1 MIHFIILAA
10 GKSER
15 FKKKKNKIS
24 KQFYKFRGISPLEHL
39 ITSVSNSPSIN
50 SITLVI
56 NKDDKEEIK
65 GFKMKY
71 PKLNTVVSGGN
82 TRQKSV
88 FIALKNIRK
97 KRIKTRNDIVL
108 IHDAARPFLEN
119 RIIENCISHLKKYD
133 GVFPAL
139 NTDDTL
145 RNKKNLNTYDRDI
158 IISSQTPQAFKFDK
172 IYIAYKRA
180 KGDYSDD
187 VAIANKFGL
196 RLKKIEGQKLN
207 FKITNPSDIVIYE
220 KLIDQYY
227 RTRVGNGFDFH
238 KFKKGKSIK
247 LGGLKIKSK
256 FSLEANSDGDPILHS
271 ITDAILG
278 ALNEKDIGFHFEP
291 DSKTYKNVNSVI
303 FINKALKLLK
313 NKKGEIINL
322 DLNIICDYPK
332 INPIRDNIR
341 NNLSKILKINKDSI
355 NIKATSTEDEGFVNT
370 KKGIA
375 CQTMISLRVFD
386 YA

>member
-119 RIIENCISHLKKYD
+119 RIIENCILHLKNYD

-187 VAIANKFGL
+187 VAIANEFGL

-291 DSKTYKNVNSVI
+291 DSKKYKNVNSVI

>member
-119 RIIENCISHLKKYD
+119 RIIENCILNLKKYD

-145 RNKKNLNTYDRDI
+145 RNKKNLNIVAEKNQILFNQYGITMVNPMRCPNVNVRNAKI
-158 IISSQTPQAFKFDK
+158 FINWLLSEKGQNSIS
-172 IYIAYKRA
+172 
-180 KGDYSDD
+180 
-187 VAIANKFGL
+187 
-196 RLKKIEGQKLN
+196 N
-207 FKITNPSDIVIYE
+207 FKI
-220 KLIDQYY
+220 
-227 RTRVGNGFDFH
+227 
-238 KFKKGKSIK
+238 
-247 LGGLKIKSK
+247 
-256 FSLEANSDGDPILHS
+256 
-271 ITDAILG
+271 
-278 ALNEKDIGFHFEP
+278 
-291 DSKTYKNVNSVI
+291 KNQQLFFPN
-303 FINKALKLLK
+303 
-313 NKKGEIINL
+313 
-322 DLNIICDYPK
+322 
-332 INPIRDNIR
+332 R
-341 NNLSKILKINKDSI
+341 N
-355 NIKATSTEDEGFVNT
+355 
-370 KKGIA
+370 
-375 CQTMISLRVFD
+375 
-386 YA
+386 

>member
-119 RIIENCISHLKKYD
+119 RIIENCILYLKKYD

-187 VAIANKFGL
+187 VAIANEFGL

-291 DSKTYKNVNSVI
+291 DSKKYKNVNSVI

-341 NNLSKILKINKDSI
+341 NNLSKVLKINKDSI

-386 YA
+386 YD